1 MIREPNDY
9 MIPVPPPPLT
19 LLSLSLSL
27 SLSLYLHEAN
37 PREHSH
43 LVPIAQGGDI

>member
-9 MIPVPPPPLT
+9 MIPVPPLPR
-19 LLSLSLSL
+19 LSLSL

-37 PREHSH
+37 PREHNH

>member
-9 MIPVPPPPLT
+9 MIPVPPPPPHPP
-19 LLSLSLSL
+19 SLSL

-37 PREHSH
+37 PREHNH